1 MNSNGTFQRKDCAK
15 LLRYLKQQDVKKNLP
30 KAATIQQQCQ
40 HNEKIVDKRKK
51 SSRTQK
57 IYGTS
62 SHIDKIGKEFSNSG
76 KRLRQSNKQ
85 TNRKVQLDNDIQL
98 KQDVQNLLKKLNDN
112 VGDEEL
118 DSDIEIDN
126 ELVDDHSENLVDDRS
141 SQLAVKAKQ
150 TLALS
155 MFRSLNEYLYTHS
168 SYETKKQFNQNKFQL
183 YHQAYERL
191 LQQWPVKPVD
201 FLIDILKVIWRF
213 FCSMLFRQSFFF
225 VV

>member
-98 KQDVQNLLKKLNDN
+98 KQDVQNLLKKLNDKSKLH
-112 VGDEEL
+112 V
-118 DSDIEIDN
+118 
-126 ELVDDHSENLVDDRS
+126 
-141 SQLAVKAKQ
+141 
-150 TLALS
+150 
-155 MFRSLNEYLYTHS
+155 FRASPT
-168 SYETKKQFNQNKFQL
+168 
-183 YHQAYERL
+183 
-191 LQQWPVKPVD
+191 
-201 FLIDILKVIWRF
+201 DILPVLFKVWNITHLVF
-213 FCSMLFRQSFFF
+213 EKVS
-225 VV
+225 